1 MRRKNVVI
9 VPAKCQH
16 TGKMCGIRTERRN
29 NGWHMNWAF
38 ELLEEEAVRCLYAI
52 VLYEYTFEK
61 QMGYINNI
69 I

>member
-1 MRRKNVVI
+1 
-9 VPAKCQH
+9 
-16 TGKMCGIRTERRN
+16 
-29 NGWHMNWAF
+29 MNWAF

-52 VLYEYTFEK
+52 VFYEYTFEK